1 MFYAFFCSRLMLR
14 LHARMLD
21 IMSMVMPCL
30 DLCVLCVYFHAIWLD
45 PCLHMLI
52 CLDSWSSMIMCQVS
66 TRLHACFHAYVSRSM
81 LSHACVLGSM
91 FSTCF
96 MPSSMCLC
104 TPCHVYVLRP
114 RLCLHAMCYCSP
126 FVTLSFFLE
135 FWPIG
140 SNSIWTLW
148 SLSSFV
154 NWGPHQ
160 RVGINPIFH
169 VFARLLLCLLV
180 LASLVLGF
188 AMLDA
193 LSGFVVVWL
202 HPSPMR
208 LCLDVTI

>member
-1 MFYAFFCSRLMLR
+1 MFCSPFCFMLMLG
-14 LHARMLD
+14 LHAHMLD
-21 IMSMVMPCL
+21 IMSMVMSCL
-30 DLCVLCVYFHAIWLD
+30 DLHVCMHVLCSY
-45 PCLHMLI
+45 
-52 CLDSWSSMIMCQVS
+52 
-66 TRLHACFHAYVSRSM
+66 AYMSRSM

-96 MPSSMCLC
+96 MLSSMCLC
-104 TPCHVYVLRP
+104 APCHACVPRP
-114 RLCLHAMCYCSP
+114 RLVCHAMCYCSP

-160 RVGINPIFH
+160 RVWIINIFH
-169 VFARLLLCLLV
+169 VFARLLLCFMLV

-193 LSGFVVVWL
+193 LGGFVVVWL